1 VLGNVAVAASIVVI
15 AAATLTSQEAERE
28 VRLRPLSDI
37 GEAVLG
43 PDKALLAESIA
54 NILLFVPLGTA
65 LRLRGLALVRAAL
78 FGLVASAVVEGA
90 QLLVVSGRTSS
101 FDDLVLN
108 TLGVVL
114 GHVLISRWH

>member
-28 VRLRPLSDI
+28 VRLLPLSDI
-37 GEAVLG
+37 GEAVLE

-54 NILLFVPLGTA
+54 NILLFVPLGAA
-65 LRLRGLALVRAAL
+65 LRLRGLALGRAAL
-78 FGLVASAVVEGA
+78 FGLVASFAVEGA

-114 GHVLISRWH
+114 GHVLIAWWP